1 MKEVGRG
8 GVLVLLFVQVV
19 QVVVLSQRLILQV
32 VLQGGMKEGGRGGRI
47 GEEVVLLLEDFVEL
61 TILLLVLW
69 GKNEGGREGLS
80 SRRTNNTI
88 GRSNIT
94 TIVLEV
100 L

>member
-8 GVLVLLFVQVV
+8 GVLVLLVVQVVQVV

-69 GKNEGGREGLS
+69 GKNEGGRRGAVAEEEIIL
-80 SRRTNNTI
+80 
-88 GRSNIT
+88 
-94 TIVLEV
+94 LAEV
-100 L
+100 ALPQ